1 MAKRNKKIILTLEVE
16 PCGKEFDTIESIQL
30 DIESALVDCWHKI
43 HTRKIEE
50 VS

>member
-1 MAKRNKKIILTLEVE
+1 MKKNKKIILTLEVE
-16 PCGKEFDTIESIQL
+16 PCGKEFDTINSIQL
-30 DIESALVDCWHKI
+30 DIESVLVNCWHKI